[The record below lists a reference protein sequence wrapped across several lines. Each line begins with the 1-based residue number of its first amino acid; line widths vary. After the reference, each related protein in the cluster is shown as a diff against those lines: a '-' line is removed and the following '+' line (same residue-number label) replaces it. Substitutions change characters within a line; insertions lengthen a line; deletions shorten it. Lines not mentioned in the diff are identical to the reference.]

1 MKRGLVL
8 ILILHLSK
16 WMQAQLPFTYQFVL
30 PQWNKT
36 DSIDVKVQ
44 LLPSINATVPLYE
57 EINRTLPSPM
67 NIVVLDVGSGTPTIG
82 NYNSLNWAEGEKYI
96 RVYYKLPT
104 TSNYNLHITE
114 QLLSVPYAMYALR
127 SGTPPI
133 QGDKGEPGDSGV
145 IITDIK
151 VLEDTLTISLSDNRV
166 FHFGGM
172 RGEKGKDGKIPMSF
186 SHQND
191 SLYVL
196 FNDSTIINAGRSRG
210 DTGEAGKPAPLGGY
224 DLYIGQY
231 YQGGIIFHLWHDNDS
246 VHGLVVS
253 LQDLCSSC
261 KWMDRD
267 TNATVDSANTIDGR
281 KNSAYILAQT
291 WINESAAKVC
301 DTFSFA
307 GYDDWYLPSLE
318 EWRLLIFNMIPVN
331 RALSRITSS
340 HSLTRPFKCYWTSN
354 FENIMI
360 ASYVEPNTIDRARLF
375 YGGVIY
381 TNSLLSVR
389 AIRRF

>member
-8 ILILHLSK
+8 ILVLHLSK

-145 IITDIK
+145 VITDIK

-186 SHQND
+186 SHKND

-231 YQGGIIFHLWHDNDS
+231 YQGGIIFHLWHDHDS
-246 VHGLVVS
+246 LHGLVVS
-253 LQDLCSSC
+253 LQDLSSAC
-261 KWMDRD
+261 RWQDVD
-267 TNATVDSANTIDGR
+267 TSYMIDSLSLFDGMFNTKRIV
-281 KNSAYILAQT
+281 AQT
-291 WINESAAKVC
+291 WINESAAKIC
-301 DTFSFA
+301 DTFSVGNFN
-307 GYDDWYLPSLE
+307 DWYLPSYN
-318 EWRLLIFNMIPVN
+318 EWIILRDNIIPVE
-331 RALSRITSS
+331 SS
-340 HSLTRPFKCYWTSN
+340 LKNIHGAHSLIHPYKIYWTS
-354 FENIMI
+354 
-360 ASYVEPNTIDRARLF
+360 
-375 YGGVIY
+375 
-381 TNSLLSVR
+381 SLLQIMSPLILQPNFIDVSKTGTLAIYATNQLYVR
-389 AIRRF
+389 AIRKF